1 MNKALVLVAAAGLL
15 LGATGTQAAQMRTLV
30 GGADDSGASHL
41 YFFARAAVPSVAP
54 SVSPADWRPAA
65 MREFFTWALD
75 TAYKMSAPGAY
86 AGPSST
92 PDDLRRLIGGCDPQA
107 RENPLRVDLL
117 CGSAPD
123 GVFANQAAFIAI
135 ANGSMP
141 AGFEKTTCPAA
152 SSLPD
157 YLAGEV
163 LLECLHNSSGT
174 EIDLERN
181 TDPRIKGLFGI
192 SVVMLPHA

>member
-1 MNKALVLVAAAGLL
+1 MNKAVILIAAAALL
-15 LGATGTQAAQMRTLV
+15 LGATGTRAAQTR
-30 GGADDSGASHL
+30 GAVHL
-41 YFFARAAVPSVAP
+41 YFFALAVVPSAAP
-54 SVSPADWRPAA
+54 SASPADWRPAA

-75 TAYKMSAPGAY
+75 TAYQMSAPGPY
-86 AGPSST
+86 NGPNHS
-92 PDDLRRLIGGCDPQA
+92 PDVVQRVIGGCDPQT
-107 RENPLRVDLL
+107 RDNPLRIDLL

-123 GVFANQAAFIAI
+123 GVFTNQADFLAI
-135 ANGSMP
+135 ANSSMP
-141 AGFEKTTCPAA
+141 AGFAKTVCPKA

-163 LLECLHNSSGT
+163 FLECLRNSNGT

-192 SVVMLPHA
+192 SVVMLPHT

>member
-1 MNKALVLVAAAGLL
+1 
-15 LGATGTQAAQMRTLV
+15 
-30 GGADDSGASHL
+30 
-41 YFFARAAVPSVAP
+41 
-54 SVSPADWRPAA
+54 

-75 TAYKMSAPGAY
+75 TAYQMSAPGPY
-86 AGPSST
+86 NGPNHS
-92 PDDLRRLIGGCDPQA
+92 PDVVQRVIGGCDPQT
-107 RENPLRVDLL
+107 RDNPLRIDLL

-123 GVFANQAAFIAI
+123 GVFTNQADFLAI
-135 ANGSMP
+135 ANSSMP
-141 AGFEKTTCPAA
+141 AGFAKTVCPKA

-163 LLECLHNSSGT
+163 FLECLRNSNGT

-192 SVVMLPHA
+192 SVVMLPHT